1 MCLPPRAQVL
11 LEFHAHGKIPLLAT
25 HRAVMTYPC
34 PSIKHSINYSWTA
47 GEAGWPLFPPEKAAP
62 YRPPHHNI
70 KGWVCDAR
78 SHNGGRVCRRAGPAK
93 QKEPARRAPA
103 WKPSASVLDAVRDAR
118 RRSKAGP
125 TERRGRAVR
134 KREAAREPMAVAA
147 ASKAGGDAFPR
158 RGRALSRASRATLER
173 HHRLA
178 GQAEALGLGVIHDGN
193 LTA

>member
-1 MCLPPRAQVL
+1 M
-11 LEFHAHGKIPLLAT
+11 
-25 HRAVMTYPC
+25 
-34 PSIKHSINYSWTA
+34 
-47 GEAGWPLFPPEKAAP
+47 FP
-62 YRPPHHNI
+62 
-70 KGWVCDAR
+70 
-78 SHNGGRVCRRAGPAK
+78 
-93 QKEPARRAPA
+93 
-103 WKPSASVLDAVRDAR
+103 R

-134 KREAAREPMAVAA
+134 KREAAREPMAIAA

-158 RGRALSRASRATLER
+158 RGRALSRATLER